1 MILSKEQILAA
12 SDLKTASVDVPEW
25 GGEVMVRMMSGTD
38 RDEWEA
44 SLVTVA
50 EDGTRKPNMTNL
62 RVKLVA
68 LTLVG
73 EDGQRMFSVDEIGH
87 LAGKSAAALNRVFEA
102 AQKLNGLG
110 ANAEA
115 DAVKNSAPGL
125 SEGSTSA

>member
-1 MILSKEQILAA
+1 MMLSKEQILAV
-12 SDLKTASVDVPEW
+12 SDLKTVSVDVPEW